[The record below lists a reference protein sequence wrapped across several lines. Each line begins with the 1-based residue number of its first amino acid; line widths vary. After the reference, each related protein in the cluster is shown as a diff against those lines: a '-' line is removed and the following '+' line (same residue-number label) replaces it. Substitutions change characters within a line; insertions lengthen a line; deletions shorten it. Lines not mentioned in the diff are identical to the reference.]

1 MKTSETLRK
10 LTDAL
15 APTVG
20 NRIVKRLLGELV
32 EQVESLEQT
41 QAVCMCGRL
50 VREHTMYCGHT
61 PVDMPEGPCPD
72 ENPDIPIDPFDT
84 PQ

>member
-1 MKTSETLRK
+1 MKTSELLRK
-10 LTDAL
+10 LVDSL

-20 NRIVKRLLGELV
+20 NRIVKRLLGEIV

-41 QAVCMCGRL
+41 QSVCVCGQL
-50 VREHTMYCGHT
+50 VRDHNGYDGHS

-72 ENPDIPIDPFDT
+72 TPIDPFDT
-84 PQ
+84 PR